1 MKHVITIL
9 AEGFEEIEAVTFIDI
24 LRRAHIQVTILGLK
38 SFEIKGAHDIRIRA
52 DHLLAD
58 FKESYDGIILAGG
71 QPGTTNLIKSP
82 DVLKIVKTAH
92 TKGLL
97 LGAICAAPSVLAEAG
112 ILDGYKVTCYPGVE
126 ERLGNAIFVEEPVV
140 VDRTIITSRGVG
152 TAINFAIELVR
163 YLNNDESADKISK
176 AILFNK

>member
-24 LRRAHIQVTILGLK
+24 LRRAHIQVTVLGLK

-71 QPGTTNLIKSP
+71 QPGTTNLMKSEN
-82 DVLKIVKTAH
+82 VLRIIRTAH
-92 TKGLL
+92 EKGLL
-97 LGAICAAPSVLAEAG
+97 IGAICAAPSILAEAG
-112 ILDGYKVTCYPGVE
+112 ILDGYNATCYPGVE
-126 ERLGNAIFVEEPVV
+126 ERLGKAVFIEEPVV
-140 VDRTIITSRGVG
+140 KDRTIITSRGVG
-152 TAINFAIELVR
+152 TAIDFAIELVR
-163 YLNNDESADKISK
+163 YFNNDESAEKISK
-176 AILFNK
+176 AVLFNK

>member
-24 LRRAHIQVTILGLK
+24 LRRAHIQVTVLGLK

-52 DHLLAD
+52 DYLLAD

-71 QPGTTNLIKSP
+71 QPGTMNLIKSP
-82 DVLKIVKTAH
+82 DVLKLVKAAQAN
-92 TKGLL
+92 GLL
-97 LGAICAAPSVLAEAG
+97 LGAICAAPTVLAEAG

-126 ERLGNAIFVEEPVV
+126 ERLGNAIFVQEHVV
-140 VDRTIITSRGVG
+140 LDRNIITSRGVG
-152 TAINFAIELVR
+152 TAIEFAIELVR
-163 YLNNDESADKISK
+163 FFNNDESAEKISK